1 MLVIDQ
7 SLAVE
12 SYVIE
17 AYNLRVQ
24 EREYSILGMPTVHS
38 VRLQIYKA
46 PPIGLDMM
54 LLVEG

>member
-1 MLVIDQ
+1 MLVIAQ
-7 SLAVE
+7 SLVVE

-17 AYNLRVQ
+17 AYSPKAL